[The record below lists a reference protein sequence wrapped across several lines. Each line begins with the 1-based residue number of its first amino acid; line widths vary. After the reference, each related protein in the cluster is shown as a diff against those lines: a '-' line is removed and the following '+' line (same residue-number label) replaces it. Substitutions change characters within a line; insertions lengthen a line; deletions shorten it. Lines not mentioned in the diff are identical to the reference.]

1 MSKKNLAEGKFHSG
15 YNCAQS
21 VLVSFVPQLN
31 IDENT
36 ALQISSGF
44 GAGMGR
50 TQKTCGALTGAYM
63 VLSLKYGKQ
72 HPADDVPDDKVVDLI
87 QDFTQKFEDEHGFT
101 NCRDLLKVDLKTKA
115 GQDEFQ
121 KKDLHNK
128 VCTLCVNS
136 AVSLLEEVFE
146 KNK

>member
-1 MSKKNLAEGKFHSG
+1 MDKKNLAERKFHSG

-21 VLVSFVPQLN
+21 VLVSFVPKLN

-72 HPADDVPDDKVVDLI
+72 HPGDEISEDKVVKLI
-87 QDFTQKFEDEHGFT
+87 QDFTNKFETEHGFT
-101 NCRDLLKVDLKTKA
+101 NCRDLLQVDLNTDK
-115 GQDEFQ
+115 GQQDFK
-121 KKDLHNK
+121 KKDMHNK
-128 VCTLCVNS
+128 VCTHCVSS

-146 KNK
+146 TNK

>member
-1 MSKKNLAEGKFHSG
+1 MSKQELAENKFHTG

-63 VLSLKYGKQ
+63 ALSLKYGKQ
-72 HPADDVPDDKVVDLI
+72 HPNDEVSEDKVVELI
-87 QDFTQKFEDEHGFT
+87 QDFTNKFQEEHGFT
-101 NCRDLLKVDLKTKA
+101 NCRDLLKVDLNTEE
-115 GQDEFQ
+115 GQQNFA

-128 VCTLCVNS
+128 VCTHCVNS
-136 AVSLLEEVFE
+136 AVSMLEEVFE

>member
-1 MSKKNLAEGKFHSG
+1 MNKKDTAEKKFHSG

-21 VLVSFVPQLN
+21 VLVTFLPYLK

-72 HPADDVPDDKVVDLI
+72 HPGDYVSEEKVVELI
-87 QDFTQKFEDEHGFT
+87 QNFTNKFETEHGFT
-101 NCRDLLKVDLKTKA
+101 NCRDLLKVDLNA
-115 GQDEFQ
+115 QEGQLAFT
-121 KKDLHNK
+121 KKDLHNN
-128 VCTLCVNS
+128 VCTKCVKS
-136 AVSLLEEVFE
+136 AVSLLEEVLE
-146 KNK
+146 KN

>member
-1 MSKKNLAEGKFHSG
+1 MLKQDLAASKFHDG

-21 VLVSFVPQLN
+21 VLLAFAPELN
-31 IDENT
+31 IDEC
-36 ALQISSGF
+36 ALLRISSGF

-72 HPADDVPDDKVVDLI
+72 HPEDDAPEDKVVDMI
-87 QDFTQKFEDEHGFT
+87 QDITARFKEEHGFT
-101 NCRDLLKVDLKTKA
+101 NCSELLNINLNTA
-115 GQDEFQ
+115 EGQDKFREN
-121 KKDLHNK
+121 DLHNK

-136 AVSLLEEVFE
+136 AVSILEEMLD
-146 KNK
+146 KN

>member
-1 MSKKNLAEGKFHSG
+1 MSKQNLAKNKFHTG

-63 VLSLKYGKQ
+63 ALSLKYGKQ
-72 HPADDVPDDKVVDLI
+72 HPNDEFSEDKVVELI
-87 QDFTQKFEDEHGFT
+87 QDFTNKFQEEHGFT
-101 NCRDLLKVDLKTKA
+101 NCRDLLKVDLNTEEGQLSFTKKTSITKYA
-115 GQDEFQ
+115 PI
-121 KKDLHNK
+121 
-128 VCTLCVNS
+128 
-136 AVSLLEEVFE
+136 A
-146 KNK
+146 